1 MTPSTGP
8 TRNPGRYHPR
18 VEANWMV
25 KVHVGERIALVKAH
39 DLSMAGLFLLGHPP
53 DSTKQLTLTLP
64 LPGIGELT
72 TTCAIV
78 RREAHGVA
86 LEFVGLDW
94 DHFLLL
100 ARYLHPRLP

>member
-8 TRNPGRYHPR
+8 LRVHERYHPR

-25 KVHVGERIALVKAH
+25 KVHIGERTVLVKAR
-39 DLSMAGLFLLGHPP
+39 DLSMAGLFLLGHPA
-53 DSTKQLTLTLP
+53 DTTRQLTVTLP
-64 LPGIGELT
+64 LPGIGDIT
-72 TTCAIV
+72 TVCTIV

-86 LEFVGLDW
+86 LEFVDLDW